1 MKKTSLLI
9 FLLTAVSATTVA
21 AAAGCAKKHQHNY
34 SWQHS
39 AEQHWLNCDCGDKK
53 DEGAHIDVIN
63 NSSQA
68 SESDGKCDV
77 CGLEN
82 YTLSFDMNG
91 YGTAPETQTVY
102 KGGKAVKPATDPT
115 ADGYGFGGWYAD
127 ADCTAPFDFNAEVTA
142 SKTVYAKWTVTVSFN
157 ANGYGTAPEAQT
169 VKVGDKAVKPATD
182 PVDDTAEYIFD
193 GWCTDVEC
201 EIPFDFDNTEITA
214 GITLYAKWVPDTRPT
229 VTFDMNGHG
238 DAPSKQRVEVG
249 GKAVKPATDPVD
261 EDADYLFG
269 GWYADDVCETPFD
282 FDNTEITA
290 DTVIYAKWVEDTRPS
305 VTFDMGGHG
314 TAIAKIRVEVGGKI
328 TKPEDPEDSNA
339 HWIFEGWYEDDAFGT
354 EFDFENTEIVTDTV
368 IYAKWSYDRRVYV
381 TFNTMGYGTA
391 PEMQKV
397 EYGMCATEPEA
408 PAVNG
413 LNFAGWYL
421 EPSFNE
427 FFLYTFEEEL
437 TEDIVVYAKWTVTVS
452 FDANGHGT
460 APKAIELNVNKKLSS
475 DLLPLPE
482 ATDNM
487 SFDGWFTDA
496 DCTVAVDFDAPVTS
510 LVTLYA
516 KWVTGSHNL
525 VLSGL
530 PKNYTFGTDT
540 EMKFSFI
547 APATGRFELS
557 PYSTK
562 TFQCYYTTSLDG
574 DGVYYGNGYDSND
587 KRFDLN
593 KNEKITITLYRGSE
607 TADTDKVSFLISE
620 ITDEDFPDVGWVTG
634 EYSNGHTSLEFD
646 RDNKTVVWNGNIYSL
661 SYLGGSFDR
670 ATYTANNI
678 VYSIKQTATDTFE
691 LSFKNSSSDRVNKI
705 TLERVIPQE
714 PIDISKFSGV
724 YVPVGNAKVDG
735 ITELCIYENGN
746 GYTLGS
752 SNTKYK
758 LNTSGSYFDQKN
770 NAIHFGNLLITVN
783 LDDNGNAVSIN
794 LKNISTASN
803 PTVVYSRTGDAPE
816 ELPEKLPLP
825 ASIELVGETLGIIC
839 NNGTVKWND
848 NESIEIVGYDKDND
862 IYSVIK
868 TVIETIVE
876 KVEVTNDD
884 GKTEIREVSRKV
896 SVKKTYKLE
905 IEGSGDDTV
914 VKVYDSENKLFD
926 TLAKKQ
932 AQGLTLKLDGTDNTV
947 TSDNV
952 SNYYAV
958 FEIPNSGTYAF
969 NATSASTLTKNGA
982 VNVLNYLYGTYIY
995 PDYENNPGKSVYI
1008 SEYNSNTK
1016 IQLDAGNKFAI
1027 NLANYGSRFN
1037 NLIFTLT
1044 ESTPDPGSSP
1054 DNPIILEGAG
1064 STVLAKVD
1072 DDNYYVEFTA
1082 TEAGT
1087 YNITCSYF
1095 DSGAVKN
1102 VYWINYTVDGV
1113 QNGYV
1118 AIGNYDGN
1126 YYKNGEIVGK
1136 GKYNQ
1141 TYLEAPYTTVTVT
1154 KGQTVKIVLTRKNDT
1169 AANNVKVE
1177 IAKA

>member
-39 AEQHWLNCDCGDKK
+39 AEQHWQNCDCGDKK

-63 NSSQA
+63 NSSKA

-102 KGGKAVKPATDPT
+102 KGGKAVKPATDP
-115 ADGYGFGGWYAD
+115 
-127 ADCTAPFDFNAEVTA
+127 
-142 SKTVYAKWTVTVSFN
+142 
-157 ANGYGTAPEAQT
+157 
-169 VKVGDKAVKPATD
+169 
-182 PVDDTAEYIFD
+182 VDDTAEYIFD

-201 EIPFDFDNTEITA
+201 GIPFDFDNTEITA

-269 GWYADDVCETPFD
+269 GWCTDVECEIPFD

-339 HWIFEGWYEDDAFGT
+339 HWIFEGWFVDEGCET
-354 EFDFENTEIVTDTV
+354 EFDFENTGIVTDTV

-427 FFLYTFEEEL
+427 VFLYTFEEEL

-460 APKAIELNVNKKLSS
+460 APKSIELNVNKKLTS
-475 DLLPLPE
+475 DLLALPE
-482 ATDNM
+482 TTDDV

-496 DCTVAVDFDAPVTS
+496 DCTVAVDFDAPVT
-510 LVTLYA
+510 LYA
-516 KWVTGSHNL
+516 KWITSSHNL

-530 PKNYTFGTDT
+530 PKNYTFGTDS

-547 APATGRFELS
+547 APETGRFELS
-557 PYSTK
+557 PHSAK

-574 DGVYYGNGYDSND
+574 DGVYYGNGYDSNN
-587 KRFDLN
+587 KIFDLN

-620 ITDEDFPDVGWVTG
+620 ITDEDFPDGGWVTG
-634 EYSNGHTSLEFD
+634 EYSNGQTSLEFN
-646 RDNKTVVWNGNIYSL
+646 RENKTVVWNGNIYSL

-691 LSFKNSSSDRVNKI
+691 LSFKNSSNERVNKI

-896 SVKKTYKLE
+896 SVKKTYKLK

-1016 IQLDAGNKFAI
+1016 IQLVAGNKFAI

-1054 DNPIILEGAG
+1054 DNPIILDGAG

-1154 KGQTVKIVLTRKNDT
+1154 EGQTVKIVLTRKNDT

>member
-39 AEQHWLNCDCGDKK
+39 AEQHWQNCDCGDKK

-63 NSSQA
+63 NSTQA

-102 KGGKAVKPATDPT
+102 KGG
-115 ADGYGFGGWYAD
+115 
-127 ADCTAPFDFNAEVTA
+127 
-142 SKTVYAKWTVTVSFN
+142 
-157 ANGYGTAPEAQT
+157 
-169 VKVGDKAVKPATD
+169 KAVKPATD

-261 EDADYLFG
+261 EDADYVFG
-269 GWYADDVCETPFD
+269 GWCTDVECEIPFD

-339 HWIFEGWYEDDAFGT
+339 HWIFEGWFVDEGCET
-354 EFDFENTEIVTDTV
+354 EFDFENTGIVTDTV

-413 LNFAGWYL
+413 LNFAGWYI

-427 FFLYTFEEEL
+427 VFLYTFEEEL

-460 APKAIELNVNKKLSS
+460 APKSVELNVNKKLTS
-475 DLLPLPE
+475 DLLALPE
-482 ATDNM
+482 TTDDV

-496 DCTVAVDFDAPVTS
+496 DCTVAVDFDAPVAS
-510 LVTLYA
+510 SVTLYA
-516 KWVTGSHNL
+516 KWVTSSHNL

-530 PKNYTFGTDT
+530 PKNYTFGTDS

-547 APATGRFELS
+547 APETGRFELS
-557 PYSTK
+557 PYSAK

-574 DGVYYGNGYDSND
+574 DGVYYGNGYDSNN
-587 KRFDLN
+587 KIFDLD

-620 ITDEDFPDVGWVTG
+620 ITDEDFPDEGWVTG
-634 EYSNGHTSLEFD
+634 EYSNGQTSLEFD
-646 RDNKTVVWNGNIYSL
+646 RENKTVVWNGNIYSL

-691 LSFKNSSSDRVNKI
+691 LSFKNSSNDRVNKI

-839 NNGTVKWND
+839 NNGTQSWSNG
-848 NESIEIVGYDKDND
+848 SAIEITGYDKDNE
-862 IYSVIK
+862 IY
-868 TVIETIVE
+868 TV
-876 KVEVTNDD
+876 KY
-884 GKTEIREVSRKV
+884 GSA
-896 SVKKTYKLE
+896 TYKLK

-914 VKVYDSENKLFD
+914 VKVYNSSSSLVD

-1016 IQLDAGNKFAI
+1016 IQLVAGNKFAI

-1126 YYKNGEIVGK
+1126 YYKDGEIVGK

-1154 KGQTVKIVLTRKNDT
+1154 EGQTVKIVLTRKNDT